1 MLIFP
6 TGIIGGFH
14 WGLGFGTGIAASGL
28 IINAVGVPNTYF
40 VYSMTSV
47 FVLALLLLTH
57 LLIKSRERKEDADE
71 TSYKLVPTNTQDDE

>member
-40 VYSMTSV
+40 IYSMTSV
-47 FVLALLLLTH
+47 FVVALLLLTH
-57 LLIKSRERKEDADE
+57 LLIKSRERKEDVDE
-71 TSYKLVPTNTQDDE
+71 TTYKLVPTKTQDDE